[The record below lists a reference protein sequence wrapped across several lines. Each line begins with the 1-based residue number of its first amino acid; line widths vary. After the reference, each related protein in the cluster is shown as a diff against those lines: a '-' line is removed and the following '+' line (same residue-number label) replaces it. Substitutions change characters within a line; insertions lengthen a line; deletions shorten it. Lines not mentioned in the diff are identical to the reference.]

1 MASSSGTKVG
11 VEGWFPQSMTSRAPT
26 YHLMTRPGYGAEGRR
41 IRLVANHFDVKL
53 TKTDAVFYQY
63 TLTITPDDVRGYKAA
78 QNKVYGRK
86 IVNKL
91 YEIYSKELNNKRFA
105 YDGDG
110 STVGGD
116 LKRSKR
122 SGPWKRKNL
131 YQFGIVTQCIA
142 PPKSLKDQYLANV
155 LLKINSKIRKMKKTN
170 NFFLF
175 GDIRDLLLDF
185 YKTNGGMK
193 PAQMIIFRY
202 SFPLFLKIIHTLTTV
217 SINCHV
223 FFFCSSELLSLF
235 QVFEHLGD
243 TTMPK
248 FTVIVAQKKHH
259 TRFFIADN
267 SDNVPPGT
275 VVDNTVVHPR
285 NYDFYM
291 CAHQGRLVSA
301 LFHVFMSYV
310 GDAELVLLL
319 MILFF
324 FSNQKGNAA
333 VSMGKTASLSLLA
346 FCLPPSSPPP
356 DDVECSFPSSVAPV
370 CYAHLAARQLSQ
382 CFDLSD
388 TSGGDLP
395 NKAGVPHLPELHENV
410 RRSMFFC

>member
-11 VEGWFPQSMTSRAPT
+11 VEGWFPRSMTSRSPT

-63 TLTITPDDVRGYKAA
+63 TVCSLHRLSIWCYADHER
-78 QNKVYGRK
+78 
-86 IVNKL
+86 
-91 YEIYSKELNNKRFA
+91 
-105 YDGDG
+105 DG

-122 SGPWKRKNL
+122 SGVASFSGPATL
-131 YQFGIVTQCIA
+131 MAITQTLLTWLVVYVHAEDSTPAFA
-142 PPKSLKDQYLANV
+142 PPRAASLLIQLKVGNMEDCVPRNGRWNFNQKVKLFELLESKDLNEKSLSFPSVAA
-155 LLKINSKIRKMKKTN
+155 IRKMKKTN

-217 SINCHV
+217 
-223 FFFCSSELLSLF
+223 SSELLSLF

-310 GDAELVLLL
+310 GDAEL
-319 MILFF
+319 
-324 FSNQKGNAA
+324 
-333 VSMGKTASLSLLA
+333 
-346 FCLPPSSPPP
+346 
-356 DDVECSFPSSVAPV
+356 
-370 CYAHLAARQLSQ
+370 

>member
-1 MASSSGTKVG
+1 MILAMDVSHGPPGLS
-11 VEGWFPQSMTSRAPT
+11 FPS
-26 YHLMTRPGYGAEGRR
+26 
-41 IRLVANHFDVKL
+41 VA
-53 TKTDAVFYQY
+53 A
-63 TLTITPDDVRGYKAA
+63 
-78 QNKVYGRK
+78 
-86 IVNKL
+86 
-91 YEIYSKELNNKRFA
+91 
-105 YDGDG
+105 
-110 STVGGD
+110 
-116 LKRSKR
+116 
-122 SGPWKRKNL
+122 
-131 YQFGIVTQCIA
+131 
-142 PPKSLKDQYLANV
+142 
-155 LLKINSKIRKMKKTN
+155 IRKMKKTN

-217 SINCHV
+217 
-223 FFFCSSELLSLF
+223 SSELLSLF

-301 LFHVFMSYV
+301 LFHVFM
-310 GDAELVLLL
+310 
-319 MILFF
+319 
-324 FSNQKGNAA
+324 NQKGNAA

-346 FCLPPSSPPP
+346 FCLLPSSPPP

>member
-11 VEGWFPQSMTSRAPT
+11 VEGWFPRSMTSRSPT

-63 TLTITPDDVRGYKAA
+63 TLTITPDDVWGYKAA

-86 IVNKL
+86 IVNRL

-122 SGPWKRKNL
+122 SGRKVLYSNANTSTYIDPCYYISELKVGNMEDCVPRNGRWNFNQKVKLFELLESKDLNEKSPWKRKNL

-217 SINCHV
+217 S
-223 FFFCSSELLSLF
+223 SELLSLF

-310 GDAELVLLL
+310 GDAEL
-319 MILFF
+319 
-324 FSNQKGNAA
+324 
-333 VSMGKTASLSLLA
+333 
-346 FCLPPSSPPP
+346 
-356 DDVECSFPSSVAPV
+356 
-370 CYAHLAARQLSQ
+370 